1 MECKFRQRIFAKSI
15 CFEASP
21 EIPLYRSF
29 LEHSSPRSAEL
40 SSRGELVKSSSE
52 VSTKLISA
60 GSEDDFRKATPNR
73 VIEIRSVILN
83 SSTTSTETK
92 VGGHPKFTVH
102 ISSRLCLFDG
112 PCSKNG
118 GKKAQTRGRVS
129 ISCCFA
135 GTVADVS
142 RKVCEYISKI

>member
-15 CFEASP
+15 CFEASA

-60 GSEDDFRKATPNR
+60 GSEDDFLNATPNR
-73 VIEIRSVILN
+73 VIEIRSVILIRPQPAH
-83 SSTTSTETK
+83 TEAK
-92 VGGHPKFTVH
+92 
-102 ISSRLCLFDG
+102 
-112 PCSKNG
+112 
-118 GKKAQTRGRVS
+118 
-129 ISCCFA
+129 
-135 GTVADVS
+135 VS
-142 RKVCEYISKI
+142 RITRNSHLLPFMSFSALVKMEGKGHKHVAEPQFRVVSLG